1 MEESTLDVEVLWAPS
16 AEMVERSQL
25 TRYLR
30 WLAEEHD
37 LHFEDYHALW
47 RWSVTEIEEFWRT
60 IWDYFH
66 VISDT
71 EPTEIL
77 EQRVMP
83 GAKWFPGTRLNYAE
97 HIFRGKSD
105 DEVAVRYASE
115 LRPLTDLH
123 WRELRER
130 VAAVREGLRDLGVQ
144 QGDRVVAYLP
154 NGPEALIA
162 FLAAASLGAIWSSCS
177 PDFGPRSVVDRF
189 AQIEPKVMFTVDG
202 YRYGGKDFDR
212 LSTVAEVAA
221 EIPSLER
228 IVVFPYLSA
237 SPDLPVLEDQD
248 GVAPPMTWD
257 QLTDLGAGAELSFDR
272 VPFDHPLWVLYSSG
286 TTGLPKAIV
295 HGHGGILLEQLKKGN
310 LHLDTHPGDRVF
322 WFTTTGWMM
331 WNFLIGA
338 LLTPAS
344 IILYDGNPG
353 TPDMGVLWDLAERT
367 GMTCFGTSAAYI
379 AACMKAGVEPG
390 QGRDLARLRS
400 VGSTG
405 SPLSPEGFEWV
416 YDHVGSDTWL
426 FSTSGG
432 TDVCTAFVGGVPLL
446 PVYRGE
452 LQARALGAKVEAFDE
467 AGNPVIDEVGELVIT
482 EPLPSMPVF
491 LWGDEDG
498 SRYRASY
505 FDMYPGVW
513 RHGDW
518 IEITSRGTA
527 IIYGRSDSTINRG
540 GIRMGTSEIYRAVSS
555 VPEVLDA
562 LVVDVPKQGTEGWMP
577 LFVVLREGAELDDE
591 LIAEIKRRIREQVSP
606 RHVPDDIF
614 RIAEVPRTLSGKV
627 LEVPVKRILMGE
639 RPEKAA
645 SRDSLAN
652 PSSLDYFTQLA
663 GTV

>member
-1 MEESTLDVEVLWAPS
+1 MEESTLEAEVLWAPS
-16 AEMVERSQL
+16 PETVERSRL
-25 TRYLR
+25 TAYMR
-30 WLAEEHD
+30 WLTDEHD

-66 VISDT
+66 VISDS

-77 EQRVMP
+77 PERIMP
-83 GAKWFPGTRLNYAE
+83 GAKWFPGTKLNYAE
-97 HIFRGKSD
+97 HIFRGKGD
-105 DEVAVRYASE
+105 DEIAVRYASE
-115 LRPLTDLH
+115 LRPLS
-123 WRELRER
+123 ELRWGELGQQ
-130 VAAVREGLRDLGVQ
+130 VAAVREGLQAIGVTP
-144 QGDRVVAYLP
+144 GDRVAAYLP

-162 FLAAASLGAIWSSCS
+162 FLATASLGAIWSSCS
-177 PDFGPRSVVDRF
+177 PDFGPGSVVDRF
-189 AQIEPKVMFTVDG
+189 AQIEPKVMLCVDG

-212 LSTVAEVAA
+212 LDTVAKVAA
-221 EIPSLER
+221 QMPSLER
-228 IVVFPYLSA
+228 IVVFPYLSP
-237 SPDLPVLEDQD
+237 SPDLSRLEEDPK
-248 GVAPPMTWD
+248 VAEPMTWD
-257 QLTDLGAGAELSFDR
+257 QLTDLGTGADLAFDR

-295 HGHGGILLEQLKKGN
+295 QGHGGILLEQLKKGN
-310 LHLDTHPGDRVF
+310 LHLDTHPDDRVF

-331 WNFLIGA
+331 WNFLVGV

-353 TPDMGVLWDLAERT
+353 TPDMGVLWDLAEQT

-379 AACMKAGVEPG
+379 AACVKAGVEPG
-390 QGRDLARLRS
+390 EGRDLTRLRS

-405 SPLSPEGFEWV
+405 SPLSPEGFQWV
-416 YDHVGSDTWL
+416 YDHVGQDTWL

-432 TDVCTAFVGGVPLL
+432 TDLCTAFVGGVPLL

-452 LQARALGAKVEAFDE
+452 LQARSLGAKVEAFDE
-467 AGNPVIDEVGELVIT
+467 DGNSVLDEVGELVIT
-482 EPLPSMPVF
+482 EPMPSMPVF

-498 SRYRASY
+498 SRYRSSY
-505 FDMYPGVW
+505 FEMYPGIW

-540 GIRMGTSEIYRAVSS
+540 GVRMGTSEIYRAVSA

-562 LVVDVPKQGTEGWMP
+562 LVVDVPKEGTEGWMP
-577 LFVVLREGAELDDE
+577 LFVVLRDGAQLTNELED
-591 LIAEIKRRIREQVSP
+591 EIKRRIREQCSP
-606 RHVPDDIF
+606 RHVPNEIF
-614 RIAEVPRTLSGKV
+614 QIKEVPRTLSGKV
-627 LEVPVKRILMGE
+627 LEVPVKRILTGE
-639 RPEKAA
+639 PAEKAA

-652 PSSLDYFTQLA
+652 PDSLDYFTELA
-663 GTV
+663 SKI